1 LKRGGNFYSLDE
13 LKLIVKMKTL
23 LRIAF
28 FSLALGVVL
37 SFIATVHAQETG
49 NPPVDGMPVPPGG
62 FYNFSNNLNQI
73 IRKAALEAKVQG
85 VLLVSYVVTA
95 EGKVE
100 KVEVIRSLCP
110 SCDEEA
116 VRVISNSGIWIPS
129 KKEGKPIVK
138 KMTLQIGPVQF

>member
-1 LKRGGNFYSLDE
+1 
-13 LKLIVKMKTL
+13 MKSL

-28 FSLALGVVL
+28 LSLALGVVF
-37 SFIATVHAQETG
+37 SFNVPIHAQETE

-62 FYNFSNNLNQI
+62 FYNFSNSLNQT
-73 IRKAALEAKVQG
+73 IRKAALDAKVQG
-85 VLLVSYVVTA
+85 VLLVSYVVSA

-100 KVEVIRSLCP
+100 NVKVIRSLCP

-116 VRVISNSGIWIPS
+116 VRVISNSGIWTPS

-138 KMTLQIGPVQF
+138 KMTLQIGPIQF

>member
-1 LKRGGNFYSLDE
+1 
-13 LKLIVKMKTL
+13 
-23 LRIAF
+23 
-28 FSLALGVVL
+28 
-37 SFIATVHAQETG
+37 
-49 NPPVDGMPVPPGG
+49 MPVPPGG

-73 IRKAALEAKVQG
+73 MRKAALEAKVQG
-85 VLLVSYVVTA
+85 ILLVSYVVTA

-116 VRVISNSGIWIPS
+116 VRVISNSGIWTPS
-129 KKEGKPIVK
+129 KKEGQPIVK

>member
-1 LKRGGNFYSLDE
+1 
-13 LKLIVKMKTL
+13 MKSL

-28 FSLALGVVL
+28 LSLALGVVF
-37 SFIATVHAQETG
+37 SFNAPTHAQETG

-62 FYNFSNNLNQI
+62 FNNFSNSLNQT
-73 IRKAALEAKVQG
+73 IRKAALEAKVEG

-100 KVEVIRSLCP
+100 NVKVIRSLCP

-116 VRVISNSGIWIPS
+116 VRVISNSGIWTPS

>member
-1 LKRGGNFYSLDE
+1 
-13 LKLIVKMKTL
+13 MKSL

-28 FSLALGVVL
+28 LSLVMGVVL
-37 SFIATVHAQETG
+37 SFNASTHAQETG

-62 FYNFSNNLNQI
+62 FNNFSNSLNQT
-73 IRKAALEAKVQG
+73 IRKAALEAKVEG

-116 VRVISNSGIWIPS
+116 VRVISNSGIWTPS

-138 KMTLQIGPVQF
+138 KMTLQIGPIQF

>member
-1 LKRGGNFYSLDE
+1 
-13 LKLIVKMKTL
+13 MKSL

-28 FSLALGVVL
+28 FSLALGVVF
-37 SFIATVHAQETG
+37 SFNAPTHAQETE
-49 NPPVDGMPVPPGG
+49 NPPIDGMPVPPGG
-62 FYNFSNNLNQI
+62 FYNFSNSLNQT

-100 KVEVIRSLCP
+100 NVKVIRSLCP

-116 VRVISNSGIWIPS
+116 VRVISNSGIWTPS
-129 KKEGKPIVK
+129 KKEGKSVTK
-138 KMTLQIGPVQF
+138 KMTMQLPVKF

>member
-1 LKRGGNFYSLDE
+1 
-13 LKLIVKMKTL
+13 MKSL

-28 FSLALGVVL
+28 LSLALGVVF
-37 SFIATVHAQETG
+37 SFNAPTHAQETG

-62 FYNFSNNLNQI
+62 FYNFSNSLNQT
-73 IRKAALEAKVQG
+73 IRKAALDAKVQG
-85 VLLVSYVVTA
+85 VLLVSYVVSA

-100 KVEVIRSLCP
+100 NVKVIRSLCP

-116 VRVISNSGIWIPS
+116 VRVISNSGIWTPS

>member
-1 LKRGGNFYSLDE
+1 
-13 LKLIVKMKTL
+13 MKSL

-28 FSLALGVVL
+28 LSLALGVVL
-37 SFIATVHAQETG
+37 SFNVPIHAQETR
-49 NPPVDGMPVPPGG
+49 NLPVDGMPVPPGG
-62 FYNFSNNLNQI
+62 FNNFSNNLNQI

-85 VLLVSYVVTA
+85 VLFVSFVVTA

-116 VRVISNSGIWIPS
+116 VRVISNSGIWTPS
-129 KKEGKPIVK
+129 KKEGKPVTK
-138 KMTLQIGPVQF
+138 KMTMQLPVKF

>member
-1 LKRGGNFYSLDE
+1 
-13 LKLIVKMKTL
+13 MKSL

-28 FSLALGVVL
+28 LSLALGVVF
-37 SFIATVHAQETG
+37 SFNAPTHAQETG

-62 FYNFSNNLNQI
+62 FNNFSNSLNQT

-85 VLLVSYVVTA
+85 VLLVSYVVSA

-100 KVEVIRSLCP
+100 NVKVIRSLCP

-116 VRVISNSGIWIPS
+116 VRVISNSGIWTPS

>member
-1 LKRGGNFYSLDE
+1 
-13 LKLIVKMKTL
+13 MKSL

-28 FSLALGVVL
+28 LSLVMGVVL
-37 SFIATVHAQETG
+37 SFNAPTHAQETG

-62 FYNFSNNLNQI
+62 FNNFSNSLNQT
-73 IRKAALEAKVQG
+73 IRKAALEAKVEG

-100 KVEVIRSLCP
+100 NVKVIRSLCP

-116 VRVISNSGIWIPS
+116 VRVISNSGIWTPS

>member
-1 LKRGGNFYSLDE
+1 MKSL
-13 LKLIVKMKTL
+13 I
-23 LRIAF
+23 RIAF
-28 FSLALGVVL
+28 LSLALGVVF
-37 SFIATVHAQETG
+37 SFNAPTHAQETG

-62 FYNFSNNLNQI
+62 FNNFSNSLNQT
-73 IRKAALEAKVQG
+73 IRKAALEAKVEG

-100 KVEVIRSLCP
+100 NVKVIRSLCP

-116 VRVISNSGIWIPS
+116 VRVISNSGIWTPS

>member
-1 LKRGGNFYSLDE
+1 
-13 LKLIVKMKTL
+13 MKSL

-28 FSLALGVVL
+28 LSLALGVVL
-37 SFIATVHAQETG
+37 SFNIPIHAQETG

-62 FYNFSNNLNQI
+62 FYNFSNSLNHT

-85 VLLVSYVVTA
+85 VLLVSYVVSA

-100 KVEVIRSLCP
+100 NVKVIRSLCP

-116 VRVISNSGIWIPS
+116 VRVISNSGIWTPS

>member
-1 LKRGGNFYSLDE
+1 
-13 LKLIVKMKTL
+13 MKTL
-23 LRIAF
+23 LRVAF
-28 FSLALGVVL
+28 FLLAIGVAL
-37 SFIATVHAQETG
+37 SFNATVHGQEIV

-73 IRKAALEAKVQG
+73 MRKAAYEAKVQG

-110 SCDEEA
+110 ACDEEA
-116 VRVISNSGIWIPS
+116 LRLISNSGIWTPS
-129 KKEGKPIVK
+129 KKEGKPVAK
-138 KMTLQIGPVQF
+138 KMTLQVPVKF

>member
-1 LKRGGNFYSLDE
+1 
-13 LKLIVKMKTL
+13 MKSL

-28 FSLALGVVL
+28 LSLALGVVF
-37 SFIATVHAQETG
+37 SFNAPIHAQETE

-62 FYNFSNNLNQI
+62 FYNFSNSLNQT
-73 IRKAALEAKVQG
+73 IRKAALDAKVQG
-85 VLLVSYVVTA
+85 VLLVSYVVSA

-100 KVEVIRSLCP
+100 NVKVIRSLCP

-116 VRVISNSGIWIPS
+116 VRVISNSGIWTPS

-138 KMTLQIGPVQF
+138 KMTLQIGPIQF